1 MMESL
6 LMEVLAILL
15 SSGWYLFF
23 WGIGFY
29 ILMSQLSFTNLG
41 FIVKFNW
48 DIKKNPSFY
57 CINFG
62 TNITGN
68 FQITRNI
75 SSYIH
80 LAPSPACGVFS
91 RFHHSTQS
99 PGILPP

>member
-48 DIKKNPSFY
+48 DIK
-57 CINFG
+57 
-62 TNITGN
+62 
-68 FQITRNI
+68 
-75 SSYIH
+75 
-80 LAPSPACGVFS
+80 
-91 RFHHSTQS
+91 
-99 PGILPP
+99 